1 LNSKR
6 SLRHNTINTLSIDL
20 YRVLSKIAIVAYP
33 IQSRIVARNQDK
45 NPSTF
50 SSSLDSLCF
59 NSTRA
64 RYTPANQI
72 ISSASLGVARSSS
85 MNSCRS
91 LVNSSRST
99 ILQTLPLYTAIPK
112 CTPSRSN
119 SSTHPRHSF
128 PPFASCPS
136 LRLASS
142 SLTFPRFSSTS
153 SSSSSSSRSTPLSP
167 RPKPSQ
173 SIFSKLLRGS
183 SPSSPSPPSPGTTRD
198 GSDHSQRDLEMAKA
212 LERTLRGRG
221 MGEGNMDVRCT
232 TLDKT

>member
-1 LNSKR
+1 
-6 SLRHNTINTLSIDL
+6 
-20 YRVLSKIAIVAYP
+20 
-33 IQSRIVARNQDK
+33 
-45 NPSTF
+45 
-50 SSSLDSLCF
+50 
-59 NSTRA
+59 
-64 RYTPANQI
+64 
-72 ISSASLGVARSSS
+72 

-99 ILQTLPLYTAIPK
+99 IYTAIPR
-112 CTPSRSN
+112 CTPSRFYSNSPRQHPLLPSN
-119 SSTHPRHSF
+119 SSRF
-128 PPFASCPS
+128 PPFSSSRLPS
-136 LRLASS
+136 Y
-142 SLTFPRFSSTS
+142 SLTFPQFYS
-153 SSSSSSSRSTPLSP
+153 SSPNASRSSPPSP